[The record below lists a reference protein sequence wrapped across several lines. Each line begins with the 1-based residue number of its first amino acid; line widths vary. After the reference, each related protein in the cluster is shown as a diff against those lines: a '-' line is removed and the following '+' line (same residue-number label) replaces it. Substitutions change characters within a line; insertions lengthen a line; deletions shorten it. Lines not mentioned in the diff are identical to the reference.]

1 MVNKALLLLY
11 QHLHDISNNSNAPV
25 TKETENRQN
34 KQNYVKNYAL
44 ICGGRQKGGGG
55 GEKRETRRTRM
66 GRWQSLLFF
75 LPPVPPLPLP
85 KAR

>member
-1 MVNKALLLLY
+1 MVNKALLLLLY

-66 GRWQSLLFF
+66 GR
-75 LPPVPPLPLP
+75 
-85 KAR
+85 